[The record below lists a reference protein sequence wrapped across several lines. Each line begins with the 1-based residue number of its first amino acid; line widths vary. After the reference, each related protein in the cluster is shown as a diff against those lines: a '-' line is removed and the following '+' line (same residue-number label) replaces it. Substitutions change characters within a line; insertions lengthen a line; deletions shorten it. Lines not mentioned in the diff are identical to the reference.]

1 MRYKFYN
8 YFGFN
13 DSGPR
18 LTNFADADVGFM
30 INYRTSGKKDKC
42 KGVVEWIVVKFNPFV
57 CLALKQIPQKSRLK
71 KSSTLLTLLFVIMSL
86 IFC

>member
-30 INYRTSGKKDKC
+30 INYRTSGKKD
-42 KGVVEWIVVKFNPFV
+42 
-57 CLALKQIPQKSRLK
+57 
-71 KSSTLLTLLFVIMSL
+71 LFLPDVL
-86 IFC
+86 